1 MERFNYPTVRRDS
14 TIIDDYHGKKIAD
27 PYAWLEDPDSQETKE
42 FVEKQNEIS
51 SPYLEKCEFKEK
63 FKERMTELW
72 DYPKYG
78 CPFKRGGMYYYFYN
92 SGLQNQ

>member
-1 MERFNYPTVRRDS
+1 MERNIYPKARRDS
-14 TIIDDYHGKKIAD
+14 AIVDDYHGTKITD

-63 FKERMTELW
+63 FKERLV
-72 DYPKYG
+72 
-78 CPFKRGGMYYYFYN
+78 
-92 SGLQNQ
+92 L

>member
-1 MERFNYPTVRRDS
+1 MERITYPTVRRDS
-14 TIIDDYHGKKIAD
+14 VIIDDYHGTKIAD

-63 FKERMTELW
+63 FR
-72 DYPKYG
+72 
-78 CPFKRGGMYYYFYN
+78 KR
-92 SGLQNQ
+92 